1 MEHIHKKN
9 INLHGSNRKV
19 RTIVQ
24 SIQSGLVERGKR
36 VPTKA
41 DDTHLITLYGINARK
56 HIPFKQ
62 IIRTV

>member
-9 INLHGSNRKV
+9 INLHGLNRKV

-41 DDTHLITLYGINARK
+41 DDTRLITPYGS
-56 HIPFKQ
+56 
-62 IIRTV
+62 